1 MGILLLRNFWE
12 IKMDNTDP
20 SLAAHTYYPRKRTGQ
35 ED

>member
-1 MGILLLRNFWE
+1 MGILRDFWE

-20 SLAAHTYYPRKRTGQ
+20 SLAAHTCYPRKRMGQ